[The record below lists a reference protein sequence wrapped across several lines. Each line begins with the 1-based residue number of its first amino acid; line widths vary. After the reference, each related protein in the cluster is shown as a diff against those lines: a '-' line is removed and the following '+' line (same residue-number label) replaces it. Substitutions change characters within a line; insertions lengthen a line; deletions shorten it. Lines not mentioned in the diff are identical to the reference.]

1 MENHFGH
8 RWLRRMRRRCQNDG
22 DVGDDDDNDEIP
34 GNDNDNNNTEVV
46 SSDVEVSGCE

>member
-1 MENHFGH
+1 
-8 RWLRRMRRRCQNDG
+8 MRRRCQNDG